1 MTSAADTKLAVQ
13 FQLLQGCL
21 DLNVSFVV
29 REPWTVLFGP
39 SGSGKTTVLRTIAGF
54 VKPAAG
60 RIVAFDKNVLLD
72 CASKIFVPSFQR
84 PVRTATQGAR
94 LFPHMNV
101 RRNVQLGTRWHSKPA
116 DTDQLVDEILQLFA
130 LRTMGERMP
139 RELSGGEAQKA
150 AVARAVAA
158 AATNREPTIL
168 LLDEPFNGLDLR
180 VRDELLLRLL
190 DWLAVW
196 KIPVLSV
203 THDVA
208 EAFQLGAEVIKIA
221 DGKVVQQGP
230 VEVVLAEERKRLLV
244 QLGNPDR
251 DMGNP
256 RLASGDE
263 PDPSSEPFL
272 SG

>member
-1 MTSAADTKLAVQ
+1 MTSAEGAKLAAQ
-13 FQLLQGCL
+13 FQLRQGCL
-21 DLNVSFVV
+21 DLDVHFVL

-54 VKPAAG
+54 VKPATG
-60 RIVAFDKNVLLD
+60 RIVAFDESVLLD
-72 CASKIFVPSFQR
+72 CAPKIYVPSYRR

-101 RRNVQLGTRWHSKPA
+101 RRNVRLGTRWHSKPA
-116 DTDQLVDEILQLFA
+116 DTDQLVDEVLQLFDLGA
-130 LRTMGERMP
+130 MSERMP

-150 AVARAVAA
+150 VVARAVAA
-158 AATNREPTIL
+158 AATNRERTVL

-180 VRDELLLRLL
+180 VRDVLLARLR

-221 DGKVVQQGP
+221 EGKVVEQGP
-230 VEVVLAEERKRLLV
+230 VEVVLAEERQRLLQ
-244 QLGNPDR
+244 QLG
-251 DMGNP
+251 
-256 RLASGDE
+256 E
-263 PDPSSEPFL
+263 
-272 SG
+272 